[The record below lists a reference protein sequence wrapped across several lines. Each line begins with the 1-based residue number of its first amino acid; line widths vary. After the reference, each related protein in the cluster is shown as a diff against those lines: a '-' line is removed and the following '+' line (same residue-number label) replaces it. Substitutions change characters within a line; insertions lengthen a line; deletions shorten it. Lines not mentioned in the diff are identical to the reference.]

1 MVLAAPAFTNIEVK
15 ETLREILARPE
26 FILSRVAVSW
36 ADRAAALMERL
47 LSGKIGSSAEGAAW
61 WLYPV
66 LIVSFIVVC
75 LLVFF
80 VISRLSGSFSPD
92 KAIEDEKTA
101 ELEKIDY
108 SRLRERAAVLA
119 ENGEFRDAVRYLYLS
134 LLLFLD
140 NRQLI
145 SFRLSKTNRE
155 YLSELRKSSRDME
168 RFAGLVQI
176 FERKWYGM
184 EDCTESDYLEF
195 RATYLG
201 LTADRGN

>member
-168 RFAGLVQI
+168 RFAGLVQL